1 MLQKFIKGERSIVNR
16 RKSRKKVKRKI
27 QQNSEKQKHNYKQ
40 NVRGSSKWDEKQKS
54 RGQIWMK
61 GKMAK

>member
-16 RKSRKKVKRKI
+16 QKSIKKVKRKI

-40 NVRGSSKWDEKQKS
+40 NVRGSSKWDENKKAGD
-54 RGQIWMK
+54 RFG
-61 GKMAK
+61 